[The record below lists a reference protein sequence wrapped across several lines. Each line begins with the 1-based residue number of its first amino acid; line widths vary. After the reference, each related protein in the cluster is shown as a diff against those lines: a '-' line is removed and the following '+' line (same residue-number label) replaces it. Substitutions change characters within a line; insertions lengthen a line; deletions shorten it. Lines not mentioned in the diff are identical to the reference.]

1 MTWRDA
7 RSWKNTL
14 HSVATSCEMCL
25 LDWWQWIQITCVHGA
40 GDGPLINEW
49 KQLGALASLT
59 IRVGNG
65 TRVGLTADLI
75 QPLTL
80 ACSGPCWDFF
90 AALFHS
96 TWGNL
101 CLFFSQVD
109 RPQKSPV
116 REATC
121 IRAAIIICESVT
133 QLPNGRTP
141 AGFLLFIPR
150 RSTCLLSNTFPVD
163 IHSVCLYFY
172 VGLGWFVSILLPLQ
186 PKESSFTTDFY
197 FICLFFSYDWHGWW
211 YYEQMLQL
219 PLISVSI

>member
-1 MTWRDA
+1 M
-7 RSWKNTL
+7 
-14 HSVATSCEMCL
+14 
-25 LDWWQWIQITCVHGA
+25 HGA

-172 VGLGWFVSILLPLQ
+172 VGLGWFVNILLPLQ

-197 FICLFFSYDWHGWW
+197 FICLFFFIWLTRLMILWTNVAAPTDFCVDIKKKSVVDFVSEVLSFVVLEPFLHQKSYDLD
-211 YYEQMLQL
+211 MM
-219 PLISVSI
+219 S